1 MLNACVTRFHLVI
14 HLMATRYYILRDDML
29 EFYVNDIV
37 ERINSKLVGGG
48 WEVSLVMSGS
58 KLQYDL
64 PCCVARRRDTP
75 LYDGGARR
83 GPSGRER

>member
-1 MLNACVTRFHLVI
+1 
-14 HLMATRYYILRDDML
+14 ML

-37 ERINSKLVGGG
+37 ERISSKLVGGG
-48 WEVSLVMSGS
+48 WEVSLVMPSS
-58 KLQYDL
+58 KLQCDL
-64 PCCVARRRDTP
+64 LCYEARRRDTP